1 MTSLHTPAFVY
12 AFREAAPY
20 IHAFRN
26 KTFVIAFGGE
36 LLETDRLA
44 PLCYDLNVLISLGV
58 RVVLVHGIRPQIDAV
73 LATKGIVSRYHGSR
87 RITDGEGL
95 AAVRQAVGLARAEIR
110 GAIVGPMGLEKVC
123 KRNQK

>member
-44 PLCYDLNVLISLGV
+44 PLCYEIG
-58 RVVLVHGIRPQIDAV
+58 
-73 LATKGIVSRYHGSR
+73 
-87 RITDGEGL
+87 
-95 AAVRQAVGLARAEIR
+95 RAH
-110 GAIVGPMGLEKVC
+110 V
-123 KRNQK
+123 